1 MDLLDKAAISEGDD
15 SFSKISEKSGD
26 LENEDH
32 IFFGCI
38 MARCLDQACFKEALG
53 WDRVPYNLQD
63 FFDEWLPL
71 KMQQVSCQVV
81 LFCYGF
87 VVYMECQK

>member
-38 MARCLDQACFKEALG
+38 MARSVFLPG
-53 WDRVPYNLQD
+53 GPGGGRVPYNLQD

-71 KMQQVSCQVV
+71 NCNKYHVKFFFCFAMV
-81 LFCYGF
+81 LWSI
-87 VVYMECQK
+87 